1 MSAVMGGDA
10 RGRMAM
16 DSAYR
21 MLNTPREPKILTPA
35 YTKLDMGVGLATRC
49 VPGKKENAG
58 IFNHVAGWAIL
69 GECLLGNGD
78 RAYEYF
84 TKTAP
89 MNQAYDPDI
98 YRMEPYVYSE

>member
-1 MSAVMGGDA
+1 
-10 RGRMAM
+10 MAM